1 MKSLERDQMKTNSL
15 AELLRELGD
24 LREPPGGYDK
34 VVDRF
39 SNIAVLDHEMKTQY
53 RRAVIA
59 LMHPDPLTVRIDL
72 QQIERDYFAYG
83 QLIAAS
89 ADAQRDLDGNGNV
102 LANAAPIS
110 EQDQVAFEKQC
121 EALRERV
128 LDALLASGYLAS
140 EPSWLL

>member
-1 MKSLERDQMKTNSL
+1 MSTNSL
-15 AELLRELGD
+15 AALLRELGD

-34 VVDRF
+34 VADRF
-39 SNIAVLDHEMKTQY
+39 SNVAVLDHEMKTQY
-53 RRAVIA
+53 RRVVIA
-59 LMHPDPLTVRIDL
+59 LMHPDPLTVRIEL

-110 EQDQVAFEKQC
+110 EQDQIAFEKQC
-121 EALRERV
+121 EAFRERV